1 MPVMKVT
8 EATFEREVLAAQL
21 PVLIDLTAAWCEP
34 CKVLSPIVA
43 QVANELEG
51 KLKVVEVDVDRSPRI
66 AQSFAVQSIP
76 MLVLIAGGQIVD
88 QSLGLVDK
96 AAILK
101 MVKPVL
107 PAAANE
113 VAPKDLAEL
122 LKRGRVVPV
131 DVREAS
137 YYARYHIP
145 GAVNVPA
152 ADVPTRAKELL
163 PKDGRVRVLYGRT
176 TDDAKTLAEALR
188 AEGVDVAFLAG
199 GFLHWEADGFE
210 VERGLPGKA

>member
-8 EATFEREVLAAQL
+8 DATFEREVLASEL
-21 PVLIDLTAAWCEP
+21 PVLIDLSAEWCEP

-43 QVANELEG
+43 QVAHELAG
-51 KLKVVEVDVDRSPRI
+51 KLKVVEIDVDRSPMI
-66 AQSFAVQSIP
+66 AQSFRVKSIP

-88 QSLGLVDK
+88 QLLGLVDK

-107 PAAANE
+107 PAAADE

-122 LKRGRVVPV
+122 IARRRVVPV
-131 DVREAS
+131 DVREPS

-152 ADVPTRAKELL
+152 VDVLLKAKELL
-163 PKDGRVRVLYGRT
+163 PTDGRVRVLYGRT
-176 TDDAKTLAEALR
+176 GDEAKSLVEGLR
-188 AEGVDVAFLAG
+188 ALGVDVAFLAG

-210 VERGLPGKA
+210 VERGLPSAN